1 MAFHLMLYRDSP
13 DAPVDPARLWADGAS
28 QGEATR
34 AFDADTRSAIAESLV
49 GADPTLDRTVV
60 DDDGALSVVSSKGIG
75 IDWHVDGARVVAEPQ
90 VSGVKPAL
98 AEAAFARLLAS
109 ATRARDAHGL
119 SIWSPE
125 LGRVVDPDADHE
137 ALARAWL
144 RHCDAAAKAHV
155 EATRSGGNLTLIG
168 ALVLLGLL
176 VALASTPAAAHPLLV
191 VPVSILLAVGLIVA
205 IARRARPRSRQS
217 RD

>member
-1 MAFHLMLYRDSP
+1 MAFHLMLYREHD
-13 DAPVDPARLWADGAS
+13 DAPIDPARLWADGLP
-28 QGEATR
+28 QGGGATDL
-34 AFDADTRSAIAESLV
+34 DADTRRAIAESLV

-98 AEAAFARLLAS
+98 AEAAFERLLAS
-109 ATRARDAHGL
+109 ATRLRDAHGL

-168 ALVLLGLL
+168 ALVLLALL
-176 VALASTPAAAHPLLV
+176 VALAATPAAAHPLLV
-191 VPVSILLAVGLIVA
+191 VPVSILLALGLIVA
-205 IARRARPRSRQS
+205 IARRARAKPRQ
-217 RD
+217 D